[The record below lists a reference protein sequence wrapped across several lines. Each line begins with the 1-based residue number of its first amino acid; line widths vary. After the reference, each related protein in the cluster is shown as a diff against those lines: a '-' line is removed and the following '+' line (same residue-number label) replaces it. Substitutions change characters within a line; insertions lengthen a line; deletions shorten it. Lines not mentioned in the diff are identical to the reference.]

1 MTTLGIVML
10 VDLIVVALVALV
22 ALVGDIVYD
31 LCRHRLRGRRN
42 HYGD

>member
-22 ALVGDIVYD
+22 GDIVYD
-31 LCRHRLRGRRN
+31 LYRHRLSRRR
-42 HYGD
+42 